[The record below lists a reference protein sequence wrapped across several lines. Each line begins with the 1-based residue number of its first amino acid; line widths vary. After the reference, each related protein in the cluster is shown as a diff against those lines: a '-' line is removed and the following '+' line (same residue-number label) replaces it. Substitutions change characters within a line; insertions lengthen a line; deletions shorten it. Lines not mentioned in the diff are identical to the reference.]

1 MSSGARTFNSL
12 VAFLILFST
21 CTQVGAQSSVVL
33 AANKD
38 AKLVGSTSG
47 VARDGEE
54 KEEATA
60 FINKMFNAADALKT
74 YTFKFTMKVY
84 KKKKTVVEKG
94 NFYFK
99 KPRLIRIEET
109 GSYKKG
115 AVAVL
120 TGNGRVKARL
130 GGALK
135 LFVADLSA
143 KSKTLL
149 SANGYPMVES
159 DYVSLTTALKEF
171 LKDGVSAQVT
181 SRPIRLDGVNEP
193 VYLLEMH
200 KSGKLWKKV
209 AVSAKTALPLQWWD
223 YADSGN
229 LWSYSVWTDFRTNKQ
244 LADSLFNLKG
254 VPVSEALA
262 EQHAPKSDD

>member
-1 MSSGARTFNSL
+1 MLSSLT
-12 VAFLILFST
+12 VAFLALLFL
-21 CTQVGAQSSVVL
+21 CDQVIAQESVLL

-38 AKLVGSTSG
+38 SKLVSTSG

-60 FINKMFNAADALKT
+60 FINKMYNAADSLKN
-74 YTFKFTMKVY
+74 YSFKFTMKVY

-94 NFYFK
+94 NFFFK

-120 TGNGRVKARL
+120 TANGRVKARL
-130 GGALK
+130 GGALRF
-135 LFVADLSA
+135 FVADLSPR
-143 KSKTLL
+143 SKTLL

-181 SRPIRLDGVNEP
+181 SKPVRLDGVNEP
-193 VYLLEMH
+193 VYILEIN
-200 KSGKLWKKV
+200 KGGKLWKKV
-209 AVSAKTALPLQWWD
+209 AVNARTTLPLQWWD
-223 YADSGN
+223 YSDSGT
-229 LWSYSVWTDFRTNKQ
+229 LWSYSVWTDFRSDKQ